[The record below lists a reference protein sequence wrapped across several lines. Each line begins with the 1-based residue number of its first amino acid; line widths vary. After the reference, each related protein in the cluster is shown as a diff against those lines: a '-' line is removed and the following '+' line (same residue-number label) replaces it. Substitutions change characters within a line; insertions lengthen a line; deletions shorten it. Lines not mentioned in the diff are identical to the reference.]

1 MLYKKKTTFWARK
14 TVLDGIPCQRRLV
27 LQLRLNIGLEPALSP
42 LYLPPV
48 PILVISFIVFSH
60 HQAFSFQTDLK
71 SLLSLFP
78 TFKYHLNSQEMYNK
92 GEVLCNLVE
101 VKKISVG
108 EFIELICKIEIIFVF
123 PFDLTFLMDALM
135 HMK

>member
-1 MLYKKKTTFWARK
+1 MRQCVTSWVIL
-14 TVLDGIPCQRRLV
+14 
-27 LQLRLNIGLEPALSP
+27 LRLKIGLKPSLSP
-42 LYLPPV
+42 SYLPPV

-92 GEVLCNLVE
+92 GEVVCNLVE
-101 VKKISVG
+101 VQMISVG
-108 EFIELICKIEIIFVF
+108 EFIELICNIEIIFVF
-123 PFDLTFLMDALM
+123 RFDLTLIGMSYENQRNAHL
-135 HMK
+135 

>member
-1 MLYKKKTTFWARK
+1 M
-14 TVLDGIPCQRRLV
+14 
-27 LQLRLNIGLEPALSP
+27 
-42 LYLPPV
+42 
-48 PILVISFIVFSH
+48 
-60 HQAFSFQTDLK
+60 
-71 SLLSLFP
+71 FP

-101 VKKISVG
+101 AHMSSVG

>member
-1 MLYKKKTTFWARK
+1 M
-14 TVLDGIPCQRRLV
+14 
-27 LQLRLNIGLEPALSP
+27 SP
-42 LYLPPV
+42 SYLPPV
-48 PILVISFIVFSH
+48 PLLVISFIVFSH

-92 GEVLCNLVE
+92 GEVLCNLVQ
-101 VKKISVG
+101 VQMVLVG
-108 EFIELICKIEIIFVF
+108 EFIELMCKIETIFVF

-135 HMK
+135 LMK